1 MLQNRQIRASS
12 RSAQSGFAG
21 RRKALRLAALLPWV
35 VLVAACGQKGP
46 LYHPPEPPEP
56 PEPDEEEDNDQTS
69 AAPTAPDSRLG

>member
-1 MLQNRQIRASS
+1 MLQNRQIQASS

-46 LYHPPEPPEP
+46 LYHPPEPL
-56 PEPDEEEDNDQTS
+56 EPDEEEDNDQTS
-69 AAPTAPDSRLG
+69 AVPPASRPRLG